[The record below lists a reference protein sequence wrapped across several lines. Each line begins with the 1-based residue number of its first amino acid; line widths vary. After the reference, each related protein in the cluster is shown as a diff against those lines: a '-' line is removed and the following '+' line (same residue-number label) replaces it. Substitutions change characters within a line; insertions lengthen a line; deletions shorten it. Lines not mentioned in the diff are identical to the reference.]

1 MRLTLN
7 RVNCWNAEMPTSSRA
22 LTEKL
27 LKVQRLGV
35 ETKFRFKT
43 KYVSNTPKSALLF
56 IMLN

>member
-7 RVNCWNAEMPTSSRA
+7 RVNCWNAEMLTSSQA
-22 LTEKL
+22 LIERL

-35 ETKFRFKT
+35 KTKFRFKT